1 MYPKHFSYYSNI
13 SFTLNICTNTWKI
26 YLLASFL
33 SSCQYS
39 IVSPNKKLTK
49 AAIIGQPVAST
60 SFCSHASCSSSS
72 DVYDII
78 LHTSQ
83 MQISWAHENTDT
95 CTGALILTNASN
107 DNDVDGKQ
115 FCFLFL
121 LKKVPYPHISAT
133 KGLTDTL
140 RVRGGG
146 RGGGWFLLV
155 LHVAR
160 AKTIM
165 KSSWKIRVQSKI

>member
-13 SFTLNICTNTWKI
+13 SFTLTSAQIHEKFTYWHLFCHHV
-26 YLLASFL
+26 
-33 SSCQYS
+33 S
-39 IVSPNKKLTK
+39 IISPNKKLTK

-107 DNDVDGKQ
+107 DNDVNGKQ

-133 KGLTDTL
+133 KGLTGTL

-155 LHVAR
+155 LHVVR